1 MDVSNK
7 WMNKKYSNIPQKFH
21 ICFNMTNTLKGLP
34 PITFF
39 FMHDLMQTMV
49 QNIGLEIYISERHLC
64 VVSASES
71 KKRIHINISVL
82 HVHVLQYKCFKY
94 AHFWENR
101 ISLIL
106 WLWYMSTPLLKGL
119 FQSTIQQRISS

>member
-1 MDVSNK
+1 
-7 WMNKKYSNIPQKFH
+7 
-21 ICFNMTNTLKGLP
+21 MTNTLKGLP

-49 QNIGLEIYISERHLC
+49 QNIGLEIYISERHIC

-71 KKRIHINISVL
+71 KKKRIHINISVL

-94 AHFWENR
+94 AHF
-101 ISLIL
+101 
-106 WLWYMSTPLLKGL
+106 
-119 FQSTIQQRISS
+119 